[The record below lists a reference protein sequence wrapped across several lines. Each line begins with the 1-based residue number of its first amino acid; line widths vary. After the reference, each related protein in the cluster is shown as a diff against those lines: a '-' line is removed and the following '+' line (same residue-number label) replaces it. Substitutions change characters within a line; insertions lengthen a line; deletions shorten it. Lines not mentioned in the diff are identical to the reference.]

1 MPPAGPLA
9 EVRVQVRRSA
19 FSGTFVGD
27 RQLAVT
33 LQDTPGHAQV
43 PDQSA
48 RSPVPL
54 PPSGGEKP
62 VEYWTCTVEGHPMQK
77 STSSG
82 STPRPD
88 DRPDGS
94 APPLAGGHPAPRQGH
109 GRPAPLPHSQLL
121 CRLGQRAACAE
132 SLYRVCC
139 TGRSGDQP
147 FERSDDERPE
157 VGGLDHVVH
166 RPHLQRPPDVLNTV
180 KAQCSAMLAVPARTR
195 PRRRW
200 R

>member
-54 PPSGGEKP
+54 PSSGGQKL
-62 VEYWTCTVEGHPMQK
+62 VEYWTCMVEGHPMQEIDVIRLD
-77 STSSG
+77 SQGRMTDQTVLLRPGRWSPCSATG
-82 STPRPD
+82 PRPASS
-88 DRPDGS
+88 PS
-94 APPLAGGHPAPRQGH
+94 AQPAAVSSR
-109 GRPAPLPHSQLL
+109 S
-121 CRLGQRAACAE
+121 
-132 SLYRVCC
+132 
-139 TGRSGDQP
+139 TGR
-147 FERSDDERPE
+147 
-157 VGGLDHVVH
+157 L
-166 RPHLQRPPDVLNTV
+166 
-180 KAQCSAMLAVPARTR
+180 C
-195 PRRRW
+195 
-200 R
+200 